1 MAKEPRT
8 NGERVLEFSTLAP
21 VRRLIVVDGID
32 YELLEPDEI
41 DAVGIATVLQVQRL
55 AEAVNAIDWNNST
68 DAEVEQADALNR
80 MADRAARLVLPTM
93 PDHIR
98 RKLSFIQ
105 KVRIMNVFR
114 VTPAET
120 TAETET
126 PGAAESPS
134 TGESGPPD
142 SSDSTEAETPA
153 SG

>member
-1 MAKEPRT
+1 MANEPRT
-8 NGERVLEFSTLAP
+8 GGERVLELFTLAP
-21 VRRLIVVDGID
+21 VRRYLTIDGDGYDIIG
-32 YELLEPDEI
+32 PDEI
-41 DAVGIATVLQVQRL
+41 DAVGLATLVQVENLNKIVQG
-55 AEAVNAIDWNNST
+55 IDWENPT
-68 DAEVEQADALNR
+68 DDDVAKADALNR
-80 MADRAARLVLPTM
+80 MADKAVRLLMPGL

-98 RKLSFIQ
+98 RKLTFMQ
-105 KVRIMNVFR
+105 KMRIMQVFQ